1 MSESDAGADRAISL
15 REAARIL
22 NVCVRT
28 VRREIERR
36 RLIGFRVGRSL
47 RIRMSDLRRYMEREL
62 VPLWCKTCLEQRDG
76 LTVNAGSLAR
86 ILANIG

>member
-1 MSESDAGADRAISL
+1 MSDSEAGPDRAISL
-15 REAARIL
+15 GEAARIL

-36 RLIGFRVGRSL
+36 RLIGFRVGRNL

-62 VPLWCKTCLEQRDG
+62 VHL
-76 LTVNAGSLAR
+76 
-86 ILANIG
+86 

>member
-22 NVCVRT
+22 DVCVRT

-36 RLIGFRVGRSL
+36 RLVGFRVGRSL
-47 RIRMSDLRRYMEREL
+47 RIRMSDLRRYMERKL
-62 VPLWCKTCLEQRDG
+62 VHL
-76 LTVNAGSLAR
+76 
-86 ILANIG
+86 

>member
-36 RLIGFRVGRSL
+36 RLVGFRVGRSL

-62 VPLWCKTCLEQRDG
+62 VHL
-76 LTVNAGSLAR
+76 
-86 ILANIG
+86 

>member
-22 NVCVRT
+22 DVCVRT

-36 RLIGFRVGRSL
+36 RLVGFRVGRSL

-62 VPLWCKTCLEQRDG
+62 VPL
-76 LTVNAGSLAR
+76 
-86 ILANIG
+86 